1 MYNISAYGKMIADAP
16 RVDAYVSALRQAI
29 KPDSVVVDLGCG
41 PGYFA
46 ILACRLGARRVFAIE
61 PSNALQVG
69 RDAAREYGFSD
80 RIEFIQDFS
89 TNVTLPE
96 QAHVIVFDL
105 RGVLPWFQQSLSSI
119 IDARKR
125 FLRPGGILIPRL
137 DRLWAAVVEA
147 PVRYADVVGPWED
160 NGNGVALNSARNFVV
175 NLWSKGRVKPE
186 DLLGQPVVWHEL
198 DYEKLEDAN
207 VRKDLSL
214 SVTRKGT
221 AHGLSI
227 WFDAELLGD
236 AGFSNA
242 PGGAELIYG
251 QGFFPFQQPLEVTA
265 GDRIDVRVEAH
276 LIRDDYVWRWDTIHV
291 SHDEIKSRFK
301 QSTLSG
307 APLSPAKLH
316 KHAGS
321 YVPLVN
327 EEGAITRFVLS
338 KMDGKNSN
346 EQIAAELVTEF
357 SSRFRNQNDALD
369 LVAEMSDKYSG

>member
-1 MYNISAYGKMIADAP
+1 MYNINAYGKMIADAP

-29 KPDSVVVDLGCG
+29 TPDSVVVDLGCG

-96 QAHVIVFDL
+96 QPDVIVFDL
-105 RGVLPWFQQSLSSI
+105 RGVLPWFQQSLTSI

-125 FLRPGGILIPRL
+125 LLRPGGILIPRL

-147 PVRYADVVGPWED
+147 PARYADVVGPWED

-175 NLWSKGRVKPE
+175 NLWSKGRVKP
-186 DLLGQPVVWHEL
+186 DNMLGQPVVWHEL

-207 VRKDLSL
+207 VRKDISL
-214 SVTRKGT
+214 SVARKGT

-227 WFDAELLGD
+227 WFDAELLG
-236 AGFSNA
+236 GVRFSNA

-251 QGFFPFQQPLEVTA
+251 QGFFPFQQPLEVAA

-276 LIRDDYVWRWDTIHV
+276 LIRDDYVWRWDTVHV
-291 SHDEIKSRFK
+291 SQDEIKSRFK

-307 APLSPAKLH
+307 APLSPAQLH

-321 YVPLVN
+321 YVPQIN
-327 EEGAITRFVLS
+327 EAGAITRFVLS

-357 SSRFRNQNDALD
+357 SSQFRNQSDALD
-369 LVAEMSDKYSG
+369 VVAEMSDKYSG